1 MKYFFKFLKY
11 LLIVLIIAYAVT
23 FYYRDKLVSIS
34 SNIHPATLKD
44 PVQTPA
50 KITAK
55 IIFPYNQ
62 YSYVVNP
69 IYDYKITGVVVSK
82 FDYDPAENDPEKV
95 IRYDL
100 CMAWGKN
107 VSDNIYLSPNISFS
121 QNQRFCNYKYS
132 QDIGF
137 NTNQLSNNHLV
148 TTNEYILEKLKTI
161 SNGDEISITGQ
172 LINMTASGTGND
184 NSGLKSLNWSSST
197 NRTDTGARAC
207 EVIYVESIDILTSA
221 HEQGNQINTY
231 SMYAIGAIFA
241 LFFLR
246 LSFIVLF
253 LKPNKNIARL

>member
-1 MKYFFKFLKY
+1 MKYFFGLLK
-11 LLIVLIIAYAVT
+11 LVLIVSIIAFAVT
-23 FYYRDKLVSIS
+23 FYYKDKLVSIS
-34 SNIHPATLKD
+34 SDVHPATLKD
-44 PVQTPA
+44 PVQTPLKSSY
-50 KITAK
+50 KIT
-55 IIFPYNQ
+55 FPYNQ

-69 IYDYKITGVVVSK
+69 LYDYKITGVVVSK
-82 FDYDPAENDPEKV
+82 FDYDPAENDAEKV

-107 VSDNIYLSPNISFS
+107 VSDSVYLSPNISFS

-137 NTNQLSNNHLV
+137 NANQMSNNHLV
-148 TTNEYILEKLKTI
+148 TTNESILEKLKTI

-184 NSGLKSLNWSSST
+184 NSGLKSLTWNSST
-197 NRTDTGARAC
+197 TRTDTGAGAC

-231 SMYAIGAIFA
+231 AMYAIGAIFA
-241 LFFLR
+241 LLFLK

-253 LKPNKNIARL
+253 LKPDKNIVRP